1 MKEYIFIIAIL
12 FLVYALTVVS
22 LMTSMNN
29 KDKQHTEERTQ
40 WKEERQDLLNRLMA
54 KNTTEYI
61 QIKKQDKPTVVTDG
75 EILGDDYYNGIL
87 N

>member
-1 MKEYIFIIAIL
+1 ML
-12 FLVYALTVVS
+12 FVIYALTVIS
-22 LMTSMNN
+22 LTSSMNK
-29 KDKQHTEERTQ
+29 KDKQHAEERKQ
-40 WKEERQDLLNRLMA
+40 WTEERQDLLNRLMA

-61 QIKKQDKPTVVTDG
+61 QIKKQDKPTVITDG

>member
-1 MKEYIFIIAIL
+1 MNEYIFIIAIL
-12 FLVYALTVVS
+12 FLVYALTVIS
-22 LMTSMNN
+22 LTISINR
-29 KDKQHTEERTQ
+29 KDKQFADERKQ

-61 QIKKQDKPTVVTDG
+61 QIKKQDKPTILTDG
-75 EILGDDYYNGIL
+75 EILGDDRFDGIL